1 MTNNITSTR
10 DTLLKDTD
18 TLKRDA
24 GQVVDDVKKHATA
37 HVDAVKDNV
46 NEVFD
51 SAYDYLREHPFQLA
65 SAALLVGFMVG
76 SFRRR

>member
-24 GQVVDDVKKHATA
+24 GQVVDDVKKHATS

-46 NEVFD
+46 NETFD
-51 SAYDYLREHPFQLA
+51 SAYDYLRDHPLQLA
-65 SAALLVGFMVG
+65 GTALLVGFVLG